1 MTLLYNKNALNLC
14 ALSRTESTMQ
24 RIDLN
29 KNWSLMLD
37 GKSFD
42 VDLPHTWNNLDGQ
55 DGANG
60 YLRTKGVYTK
70 TLDAVSGVCYLEVLA
85 ANSVAEVE
93 LNGEKLCRHEGGYSA
108 FWVELTGKLNA
119 PAKLRIS
126 VDNSPSDAVYPTM
139 ADFTFYGGLY
149 RGVNMIVL
157 PEKHF
162 IPTSN
167 GLGVWATAYK
177 KEGYWELEIEY
188 KVSQNALND
197 EIAFSLT
204 DADGKETGFIKALGA
219 DGKAVMK
226 VTDPR
231 LWDVRDPYLYKLVAA
246 IPGGDSVSLE
256 TAFRYFSVDADKGFF
271 LNGRHLKLKGVSR
284 HQDREG
290 VGNALTPEMH
300 EEDIRLI
307 KEVGANSVRLA
318 HYQHSD
324 YFYTLCDREGLLVWA
339 EVPVISRFSK
349 KRQENAVS
357 QLKELILQAKNH
369 PSIFAWSISN
379 EITIAGESKGLKKA
393 LEELNALSKSLDP
406 SRPTVM
412 AQVTMCPANS
422 ELNSITDLI
431 GYNHYFGWYVGTF
444 RDLDNWLANWRKTAP
459 DKKLCLSE
467 YGAEGIVRYQNS
479 SPVPGDYS
487 ESYQAVY
494 HENYIERIAAADWMW
509 GSYVWNMFDFG
520 SAARNEGGVRGRN
533 NKGLV
538 TFDRK
543 IKKDAF
549 YVYKAYW
556 SDEPFVKIAGERY
569 LKRKIGESEIKVYSN
584 GGSVRLEVG
593 DYCETIEGAHVF
605 RFAGVPILP
614 GKNVIKAFS
623 GGEADVLEIEGVA
636 EEPREYRMPDGAGSF
651 VRNWFASDSD
661 EIDPTRFSTADK
673 VGDLLKNAEVQS
685 LIKKFIGNKVPAFLL
700 ALVKPFRV
708 RTLLKLPFVKLDEQM
723 VGMVDR
729 YLQTIKK

>member
-1 MTLLYNKNALNLC
+1 
-14 ALSRTESTMQ
+14 MQ
-24 RIDLN
+24 RISLN
-29 KNWSLMLD
+29 DKWNLTLN
-37 GKSFD
+37 GVGYD
-42 VDLPHTWNNLDGQ
+42 VVLPHTWNNLDGQ
-55 DGANG
+55 GAEDT
-60 YLRTKGVYTK
+60 YLRTRGVYSRR
-70 TLDAVSGVCYLEVLA
+70 LDAYKGVCYLEVEA
-85 ANSVAEVE
+85 ANSVAEVYIDGQKI
-93 LNGEKLCRHEGGYSA
+93 LRHAGGYSA
-108 FWVELTGKLNA
+108 FWTELTGKIGNG
-119 PAKLRIS
+119 AKLEIA
-126 VDNSPSDAVYPTM
+126 VDKSPADEVYPTM

-149 RGVNMIVL
+149 RGVNLIVC

-162 IPTSN
+162 IPTLN
-167 GLGVWATAYK
+167 GVGVWATAYK
-177 KEGYWELEIEY
+177 KSEKWELKIEF
-188 KVSQNALND
+188 KVSENAKNSKVT
-197 EIAFSLT
+197 FSLT
-204 DADGKETGFIKALGA
+204 DADGREAAAAEAVGA
-219 DGKAVMK
+219 DGACAMEIASPV
-226 VTDPR
+226 
-231 LWDVRDPYLYKLVAA
+231 LWDVDRPYLYTLNAS
-246 IPGGDSVSLE
+246 IEGGDAVSIE
-256 TAFRYFSVDADKGFF
+256 TAFRYFSFDADKGFF

-300 EEDIRLI
+300 EEDVRLI

-324 YFYTLCDREGLLVWA
+324 YFYSLCDRAGLLVWA

-393 LEELNALSKSLDP
+393 LTELNALAKSLDD

-412 AQVTMCPANS
+412 AAVTMCPANS

-543 IKKDAF
+543 IKKDSF

-556 SDEPFVKIAGERY
+556 SDEPFIKIAGERY

-584 GGSVRLEVG
+584 SGSVRLEVG

-623 GGEADVLEIEGVA
+623 GGEADVLEIEGVE

-651 VRNWFASDSD
+651 VRNWFASGTD
-661 EIDPTRFSTADK
+661 EIDPSRFSTADK
-673 VGDLLKNAEVQS
+673 VSDLLKNAEVQS
-685 LIKKFIGNKVPAFLL
+685 LLKKFAGNKIPRVLL

-708 RTLLKLPFVKLDEQM
+708 RTLLKLPFVKMDEQM
-723 VGMVDR
+723 VSMVDR